1 MQLNVLVTQ
10 HTYSMY
16 SAQQIHSAVSTS
28 DGCSSDHPHYDPANE
43 LIPARVDADLLS
55 VNPYHVGIVSR
66 EPAVP
71 DASPAGG
78 FCGPVYPGGV
88 VTLRILGGGI
98 SSSERLCSEKI
109 RVMMA
114 ANCRSS
120 PPRR

>member
-1 MQLNVLVTQ
+1 MRWSAMQLNVLVTQ

-16 SAQQIHSAVSTS
+16 SAQQI
-28 DGCSSDHPHYDPANE
+28 HPHYDPANE

-78 FCGPVYPGGV
+78 FCGPVYPGGM

-109 RVMMA
+109 RVMIA